1 MLYIA
6 YFHRKKCINFAVFCS
21 YFNANN
27 KITAMY
33 RDKLEDLI
41 AWKNDKNRKPLIL
54 IGARQV
60 ILENSRVMEWNFGS
74 DTKNAP
80 GKWSGQ
86 WGVEPITSTLGSIG
100 HSFNL
105 TLLPPFPV
113 PPVLR
118 SRATWYRNET
128 QVLVKFCKNSMNLK
142 K

>member
-1 MLYIA
+1 MYIA

-27 KITAMY
+27 KITAIY

-80 GKWSGQ
+80 GKWSGR
-86 WGVEPITSTLGSIG
+86 WGGRTHNLNLGK
-100 HSFNL
+100 HRSFFL
-105 TLLPPFPV
+105 FSGFSVIADTTGTMIPSHL
-113 PPVLR
+113 VL
-118 SRATWYRNET
+118 SKT

>member
-1 MLYIA
+1 
-6 YFHRKKCINFAVFCS
+6 
-21 YFNANN
+21 
-27 KITAMY
+27 MY

-80 GKWSGQ
+80 GKWSGW

-113 PPVLR
+113 PSVPR